1 MVELIQNLLVRR
13 SSSCVGVVRFAGEV
27 TAILRSSSPLDDDE
41 ATIFCCPVLGPGG

>member
-1 MVELIQNLLVRR
+1 MVEFIQNLLVRR
-13 SSSCVGVVRFAGEV
+13 SSSGVVRFAGEV